1 MLVLCKEA
9 ARAGVSGWIGQR
21 KDFLKVW
28 STLEAPDSEIFT
40 LVWES
45 KALLA
50 LNSAIGSFM
59 AQQAYQE
66 IAKWTIT
73 HVTAWLD
80 PPLQQPT
87 WLHPAC
93 LLDTW
98 LSVCCMPC
106 LVGEMARMTSFQE
119 AYRTAL
125 LLVL

>member
-1 MLVLCKEA
+1 MLVLCCKA
-9 ARAGVSGWIGQR
+9 AVDTGVSGWIGQR

-28 STLEAPDSEIFT
+28 STLEAPDSEVFT

-73 HVTAWLD
+73 HVTAWLT
-80 PPLQQPT
+80 LT
-87 WLHPAC
+87 CCRLHGTAQHAC
-93 LLDTW
+93 LTLLFCSLCVGCLIW
-98 LSVCCMPC
+98 L
-106 LVGEMARMTSFQE
+106 T
-119 AYRTAL
+119 
-125 LLVL
+125 